1 MYAPNDSTIYFGS
14 RGSGAARLNTKSNEA
29 QILEAPA
36 DQGYASN
43 DIYGMVQ
50 TDKMHFASGCGLLSF
65 DPANNRLETIDEIP
79 SRATH
84 AILSDDG
91 GNLWIST
98 NYGIICYDTQD
109 RQTTTHNQHSG
120 LYILEYA
127 DGAAYK
133 DPENDALFFGGVNG
147 LTIIRNTSKNK
158 EDKVLYTPEIN
169 ITHHISNNISTLLN
183 GNLKIPYSQNSFGIH
198 FSVVDNTNY
207 SDYEFSYRIL
217 GFDEEWKN
225 NGNEST
231 IHLPTLPPGKY
242 TLEIRYHNN
251 SNSYTSEPAQLQ
263 ITIIPPIYAT
273 WWAKT
278 LFLLIVAGI
287 CIHYI
292 RHFRF
297 KYLKLKEEL
306 RISKALYGL
315 DHSMIANMER
325 IINDNLDNP
334 ELSVAFIAD
343 RMCISKQSLYRKLEN
358 APDLKPQKLIREAR
372 MKAAA
377 EMMKASKLT
386 IDEIMYKVGY
396 DNRSTFYKNFKEQF
410 GLTPK
415 EYRQG
420 KSRDI
425 T

>member
-1 MYAPNDSTIYFGS
+1 MMQSFAQGQGTYEVILIDSS
-14 RGSGAARLNTKSNEA
+14 
-29 QILEAPA
+29 
-36 DQGYASN
+36 
-43 DIYGMVQ
+43 
-50 TDKMHFASGCGLLSF
+50 
-65 DPANNRLETIDEIP
+65 
-79 SRATH
+79 
-84 AILSDDG
+84 

-98 NYGIICYDTQD
+98 NYGIISYNTQS
-109 RQTTTHNQHSG
+109 RQTTIHNQHSG

-133 DPENDALFFGGVNG
+133 DPQSDALFFGGVNG
-147 LTIIRNTSKNK
+147 LTIIRNTSMNK
-158 EDKVLYTPEIN
+158 ADSVLYTPEIN
-169 ITHHISNNISTLLN
+169 ITHHVSNNTRTLLN
-183 GNLKIPYSQNSFGIH
+183 GDLKLPYSPNSFGIH

-207 SDYEFSYRIL
+207 SDYEFFYRIL
-217 GFDEEWKN
+217 GLDKEWKS
-225 NGNEST
+225 NGNDAI

-251 SNSYTSEPAQLQ
+251 SNSYTSQPASLP
-263 ITIIPPIYAT
+263 ITIIPPVYAT

-278 LFLLIVAGI
+278 LYILITLGI
-287 CIHYI
+287 CAYYI
-292 RHFRF
+292 RKFRT
-297 KYLKLKEEL
+297 KYLNLKEEL

-325 IINDNLDNP
+325 IINENLDNP

-343 RMCISKQSLYRKLEN
+343 KMCISKQSLYRKLEN

-377 EMMKASKLT
+377 EMMKTSKLT

-396 DNRSTFYKNFKEQF
+396 DNRSTFYKNFKEQY
-410 GLTPK
+410 GVTPK

-420 KSRDI
+420 KSDND
-425 T
+425 TE

>member
-1 MYAPNDSTIYFGS
+1 MYAEGDSTIYFGS
-14 RGSGAARLNTKSNEA
+14 RGNGVARLNIRNNEA
-29 QILEAPA
+29 QILEIPTDKGPA
-36 DQGYASN
+36 AN
-43 DIYGMVQ
+43 DIYGMAK
-50 TDKMHFASGCGLLSF
+50 TDRIHFASGCGLISYDDRLHHF
-65 DPANNRLETIDEIP
+65 DIVDKIP
-79 SRATH
+79 NRATH
-84 AILSDDG
+84 AILNDDS

-98 NYGIICYDTQD
+98 NYGIICYNVQNK
-109 RQTTTHNQHSG
+109 RTTTYNQHSG
-120 LYILEYA
+120 LNILEYS

-133 DPENDALFFGGVNG
+133 DPNSETLFFGGTNG
-147 LTIIRNTSKNK
+147 LTVIRNMPKHEKDSVSYIP
-158 EDKVLYTPEIN
+158 DIH
-169 ITHHISNNISTLLN
+169 ITHHVSNNTQKLLH
-183 GNLKIPYSQNSFGIH
+183 GNLTLPYSRTSFGIR

-207 SDYEFSYRIL
+207 SDYEFQYRIL
-217 GFDEEWKN
+217 GLDDTWTS
-225 NGNEST
+225 NGNESI
-231 IHLPTLPPGKY
+231 IHLPTLPAGKY

-251 SNSYTSEPAQLQ
+251 STSYTSQPARLQ
-263 ITIIPPIYAT
+263 ITIVPPIYAT

-278 LFLLIVAGI
+278 IYVLIFVGI
-287 CIHYI
+287 CVYFI
-292 RHFRF
+292 RRFRL

-325 IINDNLDNP
+325 IINENLDNP

-343 RMCISKQSLYRKLEN
+343 KMCISKQSLYRKLEN

-377 EMMKASKLT
+377 EMMKTSKLT

-396 DNRSTFYKNFKEQF
+396 DNRSTFYKNFKEQY

-420 KSRDI
+420 KSEAK
-425 T
+425 

>member
-1 MYAPNDSTIYFGS
+1 M
-14 RGSGAARLNTKSNEA
+14 
-29 QILEAPA
+29 
-36 DQGYASN
+36 
-43 DIYGMVQ
+43 
-50 TDKMHFASGCGLLSF
+50 
-65 DPANNRLETIDEIP
+65 
-79 SRATH
+79 
-84 AILSDDG
+84 
-91 GNLWIST
+91 
-98 NYGIICYDTQD
+98 
-109 RQTTTHNQHSG
+109 
-120 LYILEYA
+120 
-127 DGAAYK
+127 
-133 DPENDALFFGGVNG
+133 
-147 LTIIRNTSKNK
+147 
-158 EDKVLYTPEIN
+158 
-169 ITHHISNNISTLLN
+169 
-183 GNLKIPYSQNSFGIH
+183 
-198 FSVVDNTNY
+198 VDNTNY

-217 GFDEEWKN
+217 GLDKEWKS

-263 ITIIPPIYAT
+263 ITIIPPVYAT

-278 LFLLIVAGI
+278 LYILIVAGI
-287 CIHYI
+287 CAHYI
-292 RHFRF
+292 RRFRT
-297 KYLKLKEEL
+297 KYLNLKEEL

-343 RMCISKQSLYRKLEN
+343 KMCISKQSLYRKLEN

-377 EMMKASKLT
+377 EMMKTSKLT

-396 DNRSTFYKNFKEQF
+396 DNRSTFYKNFKEQY
-410 GLTPK
+410 GVTPK

-420 KSRDI
+420 KSEAE
-425 T
+425 